1 MRPLAILATVVTCAA
16 ATAASAQSL
25 ASASANSSS
34 ANSSSADP
42 SSAGLSSTSLS
53 LTDQAVTDGAPL
65 PIQIQ
70 PGAARSGQEATLA
83 LLNNAAFAPRTGSS
97 DVDPTSHL
105 IDREA
110 YQPGAGI
117 VRWMTGQAPLATS
130 ADGGAVAS
138 LRVSVGG
145 PLRTPPGVALALSRA
160 QFDPD
165 AYEVALTRDWPAA
178 LAVETAG
185 FGLDVTPHAAVGMTS
200 QGGSAEAG
208 ATIRLMQKDSF
219 IKERLNAL
227 GVRDGSSFGD
237 KGRWYLFAAASGR
250 AVGFNMLRN
259 PDGWDRAGLSTDTT
273 STLIGDT
280 QVGVGWRKGDVQT
293 SLGYIHREV
302 KGQNMLFGIDPGSD
316 SMVAFSLSIRPHF

>member
-1 MRPLAILATVVTCAA
+1 MRPLAILAIVVTCAA
-16 ATAASAQSL
+16 ANAASAQSL
-25 ASASANSSS
+25 T
-34 ANSSSADP
+34 
-42 SSAGLSSTSLS
+42 GE
-53 LTDQAVTDGAPL
+53 APL
-65 PIQIQ
+65 PQIQ
-70 PGAARSGQEATLA
+70 PGPARSGQDATLA

-117 VRWMTGQAPLATS
+117 VRWMTGQAPLATG
-130 ADGGAVAS
+130 ADGGGGAVTS

-178 LAVETAG
+178 FAVETAG
-185 FGLDVTPHAAVGMTS
+185 FGLDVTPHAALGMTNV
-200 QGGSAEAG
+200 GGSAEAG
-208 ATIRLMQKDSF
+208 ATVRLMQKDTA

-250 AVGFNMLRN
+250 AVGLNMLHN
-259 PDGWDRAGLSTDTT
+259 TDGWDRAGLSTDTT